1 MLRIAD
7 SSSTVILYD
16 SIFEPA
22 SVTKFNRSKNQTIFH
37 DVTNRY
43 DYNQS
48 ESRKWFGADSQK
60 EYEDRLKFG
69 WGEGVDKLRE
79 IATKEIQPTSLRKKR
94 VRADQGDELD
104 IHAVY
109 RGDLSKAW
117 SKTKRQHKLGGM
129 RSIALVC
136 NLSCNAGED
145 AKNLFYRGA
154 SVLKL
159 AEALSEAG
167 YSVAIYGATASSD
180 VGSTHFKMVQVVE
193 IKAEDH
199 ALDTSTLASLIAMP
213 AYKRVKLHGAM
224 LEECDRR
231 NVDAHAG
238 LGSNAS
244 DLIVKEIKK
253 LPISDNAFIQPE
265 VNSKESAERW
275 IDSVMSKIEP
285 QQFEGV

>member
-7 SSSTVILYD
+7 NKNTVILYD

-22 SVTKFNRSKNQTIFH
+22 SVTKFNRSKNKDIFTN
-37 DVTNRY
+37 VTDRY
-43 DYNQS
+43 GYSLS

-60 EYEDRLKFG
+60 QYEDRLIHG
-69 WGEGVDKLRE
+69 WGDGVDKLRE

-94 VRADQGDELD
+94 IRSDQGDELD

-109 RGDLSKAW
+109 RGDLSRAW

-136 NLSCNAGED
+136 NLSCSADED
-145 AKNLFYRGA
+145 AKNLFFRGA

-159 AEALSEAG
+159 TEALSEAG
-167 YSVAIYGATASSD
+167 YSVAIYAATGSSG
-180 VGSTHFKMVQVVE
+180 VGDGFNFVQVVE
-193 IKAEDH
+193 IKSEDH
-199 ALDTSTLASLIAMP
+199 SLDVSSLASLIAMP

-231 NVDAHAG
+231 DVDAHGG
-238 LGSNAS
+238 LGSNNS
-244 DLIVKEIKK
+244 RLIAEQIKN
-253 LPISDNAFIQPE
+253 LPISENAFIQPE

-275 IDSVMSKIEP
+275 IDSVMAQIEP
-285 QQFEGV
+285 QQFEGA

>member
-7 SSSTVILYD
+7 NKNTVILYD

-22 SVTKFNRSKNQTIFH
+22 SVTKFNRSKNKDIFTN
-37 DVTNRY
+37 VTDRY
-43 DYNQS
+43 GYSLS

-60 EYEDRLKFG
+60 QYEDRLIHG
-69 WGEGVDKLRE
+69 WGDGVDKLRE

-94 VRADQGDELD
+94 IRSDQGDELD

-109 RGDLSKAW
+109 RGDLSRAW

-136 NLSCNAGED
+136 NLSCSADED
-145 AKNLFYRGA
+145 AKNLFFRGA

-159 AEALSEAG
+159 TEALSEAG
-167 YSVAIYGATASSD
+167 YSVAIYAATGSSG
-180 VGSTHFKMVQVVE
+180 VGDGFNFVQVVE
-193 IKAEDH
+193 IKSEDH
-199 ALDTSTLASLIAMP
+199 SLDVSSLASLIAMP

-231 NVDAHAG
+231 DVDAHGG
-238 LGSNAS
+238 LGSNNS
-244 DLIVKEIKK
+244 SLIAEQIKN
-253 LPISDNAFIQPE
+253 LPISENAFIQPE

-275 IDSVMSKIEP
+275 IDSVMAQIEP
-285 QQFEGV
+285 QQFEGA